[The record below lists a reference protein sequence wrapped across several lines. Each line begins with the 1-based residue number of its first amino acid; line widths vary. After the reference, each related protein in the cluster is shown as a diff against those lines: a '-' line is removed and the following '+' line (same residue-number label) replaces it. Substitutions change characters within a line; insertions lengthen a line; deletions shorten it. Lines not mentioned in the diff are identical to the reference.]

1 MLCLY
6 LLYYCVFS
14 IAELIYW
21 NNYHKLSIWFSIFEY
36 IIRSIYEN
44 SKFISFSKIIE
55 NVTYNLTSSAF
66 TSSLGMISSS
76 FLWRLFIFNYFS
88 KSISG
93 LIFAAFSIGSFPGTL
108 FNSIIG
114 PIVVRDKIKLP
125 EKYWNF
131 F

>member
-1 MLCLY
+1 
-6 LLYYCVFS
+6 
-14 IAELIYW
+14 
-21 NNYHKLSIWFSIFEY
+21 
-36 IIRSIYEN
+36 
-44 SKFISFSKIIE
+44 
-55 NVTYNLTSSAF
+55 
-66 TSSLGMISSS
+66 MISSS

-131 F
+131 LKLYLSSINSIYIFLL